1 MPWTVAYYRD
11 AMSSSGSEPR
21 SGDVTVNGIRLR
33 YLDWGSDG
41 PPIVILHATGFLGR
55 IYRPIA
61 EALTAIGHVW
71 SYDQGGHG
79 DSGHPAV
86 EEIGWDRTAAE
97 LEGFLA
103 AMGIRGARALGHSA
117 GGTAIGAVASR
128 RPDLIARAVLAEPV
142 IVDMADPAQGPHEL
156 HQRTLRRKRMFDS
169 VDAMYRNFENKPPY
183 DTWRRDVLRD
193 YCEFGTRETADGKR
207 VLKCPPEIEAQIY
220 LTAREFDGLAAIL
233 RCIVPMLVLFGEKT
247 DTAGIT
253 FKDRI
258 AASGAH
264 RRVEVIAGTTHFLPM
279 EQPEKVAQM
288 AIEFFRRE

>member
-1 MPWTVAYYRD
+1 M
-11 AMSSSGSEPR
+11 
-21 SGDVTVNGIRLR
+21 
-33 YLDWGSDG
+33 
-41 PPIVILHATGFLGR
+41 ILHATGFLGR

-61 EALTAIGHVW
+61 DALTAIGHVY

-103 AMGIRGARALGHSA
+103 GMRIKGARALGHSA

-142 IVDMADPAQGPHEL
+142 IVDVANPLQGPQEL
-156 HQRTLRRKRMFDS
+156 HQRTLRRKRIFDS

-183 DTWRRDVLRD
+183 ETWRRDVLRD
-193 YCEFGTRETADGKR
+193 YCEFGTREAGDGKR
-207 VLKCPPEIEAQIY
+207 ALKCPPEIEAQIY
-220 LTAREFDGLAAIL
+220 LTARSFDGLSMIL
-233 RCIVPMLVLFGEKT
+233 RCGVPMLVLFGEKS
-247 DTAGIT
+247 DSPGIM
-253 FKDRI
+253 FKEQI
-258 AASGAH
+258 VASGAH
-264 RRVEVIAGTTHFLPM
+264 RRVEVIAGAGHFLPM

-288 AIEFFRRE
+288 AIEFLRRE